1 MGSVI
6 PFIVWI
12 FCIGVAALIIGKALG
27 DDTPGIPLT
36 LLEKK
41 EGFVDLASVFRI
53 TSCPTGTTSY
63 ILSNGDTNCCSGDVV
78 GNKCNGDDVCSL
90 SPDPYNKNLDSCS
103 SWLAKEWRKRSIR
116 FCPRSMTNYYGKMTR
131 GAGNAEGCSAS
142 LPISDGSQPSDLAQ
156 PKCKIYQSY
165 NDELSDIDSC
175 HNMIALDN
183 LVCPQ
188 ANASKDISAS
198 VGPRGEKL
206 PALLKCTYIPS
217 NGSTF
222 NSPIHCIDV
231 PRYKIYIG
239 TSIPSQWKDFANSL
253 LDQFGK
259 IDVNFCPA
267 SKAYYVDGTLSR
279 KDARGLP
286 GSGSS
291 SEPDSGA
298 CGELRAAGLLNNKYP
313 KTRQACSR

>member
-1 MGSVI
+1 MGSAI
-6 PFIVWI
+6 PFIIWI

-41 EGFVDLASVFRI
+41 EGFVNLASVFRV
-53 TSCPTGTTSY
+53 TACPGGTTSY
-63 ILSNGDTNCCSGDVV
+63 ILSNGDTNCCSGDIV
-78 GNKCNGDDVCSL
+78 GNRCNGQDVCSL
-90 SPDPYNKNLDSCS
+90 SPDPYDKNLDSCS
-103 SWLAKEWRKRSIR
+103 AWLAREWARRAAR
-116 FCPRSMTNYYGKMTR
+116 FCPRSMYNYFGKMTR
-131 GAGNAEGCSAS
+131 GGGSAEGCSAS
-142 LPISDGSQPSDLAQ
+142 LPTSDGSQPSDETQ
-156 PKCKIYQSY
+156 PRCKIYQTL
-165 NDELSDIDSC
+165 NDELSDVDSC
-175 HNMIALDN
+175 YNMIALDK

-188 ANASKDISAS
+188 ANATKDISAS
-198 VGPRGEKL
+198 TAPNGEKL
-206 PALLKCTYIPS
+206 PAILKCTYIPS

-231 PRYKIYIG
+231 PRYKTYIG
-239 TSIPSQWKDFANSL
+239 MSIPSQWKELANEL
-253 LDQFGK
+253 LDQFGR

-286 GSGSS
+286 GSGSG

-313 KTRQACSR
+313 KTKQACGR